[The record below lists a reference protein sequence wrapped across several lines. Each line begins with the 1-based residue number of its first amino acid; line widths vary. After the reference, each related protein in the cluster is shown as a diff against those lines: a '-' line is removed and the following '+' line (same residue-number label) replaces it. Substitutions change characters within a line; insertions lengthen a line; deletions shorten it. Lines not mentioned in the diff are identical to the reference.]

1 MHNIAGPGIDDN
13 GSVYSNESNYFTIP
27 YRSFIPEGVEGL
39 FVAGRCISGTHIA
52 HSAYRIMPICLNMGQ
67 GVGTAAA
74 YCSGHNI
81 NPREAKVEEIQN
93 MLMKQGVKI

>member
-1 MHNIAGPGIDDN
+1 
-13 GSVYSNESNYFTIP
+13 
-27 YRSFIPEGVEGL
+27 
-39 FVAGRCISGTHIA
+39 
-52 HSAYRIMPICLNMGQ
+52 MPICLNMGQ

>member
-1 MHNIAGPGIDDN
+1 
-13 GSVYSNESNYFTIP
+13 
-27 YRSFIPEGVEGL
+27 
-39 FVAGRCISGTHIA
+39 
-52 HSAYRIMPICLNMGQ
+52 MGQ